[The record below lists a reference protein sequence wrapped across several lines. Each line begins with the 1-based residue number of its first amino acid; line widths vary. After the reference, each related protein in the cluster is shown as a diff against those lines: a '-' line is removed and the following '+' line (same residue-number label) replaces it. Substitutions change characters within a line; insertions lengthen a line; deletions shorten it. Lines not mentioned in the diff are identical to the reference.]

1 MIQDS
6 SLEMSNESKIYALR
20 NPTSLVSKRKF
31 TTFYGIDTISFRG
44 PEILQDLPQGIKNSN
59 LLNLFKTNIKRYET
73 LTCQ

>member
-20 NPTSLVSKRKF
+20 NPTSLVCKRKF
-31 TTFYGIDTISFRG
+31 TAIYCIDTISFRG